1 MRRRLSQKC
10 FIFIWLLFICLIMK
24 YQNLT
29 NASRYSYLYDTY
41 ARSSFRKSNLPS
53 RRDMRVI
60 RDNTNLP
67 SGLEDAEPGFD
78 LTEDEMR
85 KFKIWPQGNIPYY
98 IDDFSF
104 DKVLRDR
111 IRNYLDLTNRVTGL
125 RFMELPKPP
134 TDEKTR
140 WVLFVNR
147 QGLLNCADHSIKD
160 FTNEGVQKVILGY
173 DCLVTGGELAEAI
186 LALAGVPPQH
196 NAPDRNEYITVNH
209 ENILPEKY
217 HLFKAVE
224 DNEWL
229 FHDIPYD
236 YSSAG
241 HYSFHKYTKNGFA
254 TVELKKQINILPG
267 ESKGFSYNDIWKI
280 RMLYNYNSR
289 RKAYSIKASD
299 CIKLFEFGANFSN
312 YEPMVEDT
320 IEPRKKPNKY
330 LGLAED
336 KPIEE
341 NTFDDKEPEANKDLD
356 TDDSKDENEGE
367 KPKPDDVDD
376 EKDNK
381 TVNGTKKKLIKENTI
396 KKYLNKVNEES
407 NEEEGNQ
414 QNQIIQL
421 KHVLKKS
428 SDPFRDISDFESW
441 ETTRTLQRIFTKMKG

>member
-1 MRRRLSQKC
+1 
-10 FIFIWLLFICLIMK
+10 
-24 YQNLT
+24 
-29 NASRYSYLYDTY
+29 
-41 ARSSFRKSNLPS
+41 
-53 RRDMRVI
+53 MRVI
-60 RDNTNLP
+60 RDNANLP

-111 IRNYLDLTNRVTGL
+111 IRNYIDLTNRVTGL
-125 RFMELPKPP
+125 KFMELPKPP

-160 FTNEGVQKVILGY
+160 FTNEGLQKVILGY

-186 LALAGVPPQH
+186 LALVGVPPQH
-196 NAPDRNEYITVNH
+196 NAPDRNKYITINH
-209 ENILPEKY
+209 ENILPEKE
-217 HLFKAVE
+217 HLFKAVQ

-254 TVELKKQINILPG
+254 TIEL
-267 ESKGFSYNDIWKI
+267 
-280 RMLYNYNSR
+280 
-289 RKAYSIKASD
+289 
-299 CIKLFEFGANFSN
+299 KLFELGANFSN
-312 YEPMVEDT
+312 YKPTIEDT

-336 KPIEE
+336 QPIEDNE
-341 NTFDDKEPEANKDLD
+341 SDDKELEAEKDLD
-356 TDDSKDENEGE
+356 TDDNKD
-367 KPKPDDVDD
+367 K
-376 EKDNK
+376 
-381 TVNGTKKKLIKENTI
+381 
-396 KKYLNKVNEES
+396 
-407 NEEEGNQ
+407 NEEEKMKSDDNDFDGKKENEIGNANDESHEKEV
-414 QNQIIQL
+414 NQHSKIIQL